1 MKKIKYSII
10 IPCFNEEN
18 NLELLLKSLTKINN
32 NKSLEIIIVDN
43 GSTDNSKE
51 VLIDLIGKIQIN
63 NLKIVSIKKNIGYG
77 HGIMSGLK
85 ASSGDF
91 LGWTHADLQTDVAD
105 VLKGFDLIKKSS
117 KNIIVKGKR
126 LKRGILD
133 NIFTFLMGAVCTI
146 ILKTA
151 FYDINAQPKI
161 FSRAFY
167 EKVKDK
173 APNDF
178 SLDLYLLYTAKKLQ
192 YDIIDFP
199 VIFKER
205 LYGEAKG
212 GGSFK
217 TKLKLS
223 IRTFA
228 YILDIK
234 KNDN

>member
-1 MKKIKYSII
+1 MQKIKYSII
-10 IPCFNEEN
+10 IPCFNEEH
-18 NLELLLKSLTKINN
+18 NLQLLLKSLTKIHDK
-32 NKSLEIIIVDN
+32 KSLEIIIVDN
-43 GSTDNSKE
+43 GSTDNSQK

-63 NLKIVSIKKNIGYG
+63 NLKIVSIEKNIGYG
-77 HGIMSGLK
+77 HGIMIGLK

-105 VLKGFDLIKKSS
+105 VLKGFDLIKTSS

-133 NIFTFLMGAVCTI
+133 NIFTFLMGTVCTI
-146 ILKTA
+146 ILKTP

-161 FSRAFY
+161 FSRTFY
-167 EKVKDK
+167 EKIKDK

-178 SLDLYLLYTAKKLQ
+178 SLDLYLLYAAKKLH

-199 VIFKER
+199 VVFKKR

-212 GGSFK
+212 GGSIK

>member
-1 MKKIKYSII
+1 MNKIKYSIV
-10 IPCFNEEN
+10 IPCFNEQN
-18 NLELLLKSLTKINN
+18 NLELLLKSLTKIHDK
-32 NKSLEIIIVDN
+32 KSLEIIIVDN
-43 GSTDNSKE
+43 GSTDNSQQLLK
-51 VLIDLIGKIQIN
+51 DLKVKIKIN
-63 NLKIVSIKKNIGYG
+63 NLKIVSLKENIGYG

-85 ASSGDF
+85 AASGDI

-105 VLKGFDLIKKSS
+105 VLKGFDLIKNSS

-133 NIFTFLMGAVCTI
+133 NIFTFLMGTVCTI

-161 FSRAFY
+161 FSRTFY
-167 EKVKDK
+167 EHVKDK

-178 SLDLYLLYTAKKLQ
+178 SLDLYLLYTAKKLH

-199 VIFKER
+199 VLFKER
-205 LYGEAKG
+205 LHGEAKG
-212 GGSFK
+212 GGSIK

-228 YILDIK
+228 YILNIK